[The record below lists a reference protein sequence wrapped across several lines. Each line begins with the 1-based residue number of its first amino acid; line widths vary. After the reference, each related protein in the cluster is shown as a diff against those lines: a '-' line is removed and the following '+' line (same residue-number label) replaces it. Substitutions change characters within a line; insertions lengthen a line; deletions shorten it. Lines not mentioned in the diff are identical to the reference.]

1 MKHFLLF
8 GLGAAAFASPP
19 YATAQNVSDY
29 DIMPDPILLLL
40 REPAVQKDLG
50 LTRKHTIR
58 LYEINHS
65 FGRDLLAARNLQ
77 SEENRETIA
86 KAVKETRYQVV
97 LLELVED
104 STIV

>member
-1 MKHFLLF
+1 MKHIFLIDWTSCSCF
-8 GLGAAAFASPP
+8 SSPP

-50 LTRKHTIR
+50 LTRKQTIR

-65 FGRDLLAARNLQ
+65 FGRDLLER
-77 SEENRETIA
+77 
-86 KAVKETRYQVV
+86 V
-97 LLELVED
+97 
-104 STIV
+104 